1 MYLAASAEVTLLLNV
16 ENLCTSSCL
25 LFKSHFQHFISFHS
39 IFSLFKANI
48 MLMCCSLTSA
58 IFLVCHNEQEITQ
71 QTHMQ
76 RTYSKLEMTQQTLL
90 YVHPG
95 VKYRV
100 IRNDCQNFN
109 NLSYTIHLRQEYVVA
124 LMDQEISISTN
135 TSIYHK
141 DGMNLI
147 IVLMFVESQR
157 VHIYSTSKVCNKNLE
172 CCSI

>member
-1 MYLAASAEVTLLLNV
+1 MYLAASTEVTLLLNM

-25 LFKSHFQHFISFHS
+25 LFKSYFQHFISFHS
-39 IFSLFKANI
+39 IFFLFKANI

-76 RTYSKLEMTQQTLL
+76 QTYSKLEMTQQTLL

-100 IRNDCQNFN
+100 IRNDCRDF
-109 NLSYTIHLRQEYVVA
+109 NLSYTIHLTQEYVVA
-124 LMDQEISISTN
+124 LMDQEISSVDVCRITKGAH
-135 TSIYHK
+135 TERAPLRYVTK
-141 DGMNLI
+141 TWGV
-147 IVLMFVESQR
+147 VLLNKKTHILLSQ
-157 VHIYSTSKVCNKNLE
+157 VYCV
-172 CCSI
+172 